1 MVRTVEGIVKQA
13 VQDTFNRPTITRQT
27 IINANNAMIRK
38 SPRKVRSLNL
48 ARARRLGVM
57 IQQPQQQPTRTP
69 LQTTPTL
76 RLGAMIQRPQQH
88 PTTTPQQAA
97 PIQNNVQDAP
107 VEKFMP
113 FWKKVRRFFGIK

>member
-1 MVRTVEGIVKQA
+1 MVRTVEGFVKQA
-13 VQDTFNRPTITRQT
+13 VQDTCNRPTITRQT
-27 IINANNAMIRK
+27 IVNANNAMIRK
-38 SPRKVRSLNL
+38 SPRKLRSLNI

-57 IQQPQQQPTRTP
+57 LQQPQQQPATTT
-69 LQTTPTL
+69 LQTTQAL

-88 PTTTPQQAA
+88 PTTTTQQST
-97 PIQNNVQDAP
+97 PTQNNTPEAP

>member
-38 SPRKVRSLNL
+38 SPRKIRRLNVTRVSQQLGVTIGSNTQQTFSTL
-48 ARARRLGVM
+48 ANQRLGVM
-57 IQQPQQQPTRTP
+57 T
-69 LQTTPTL
+69 
-76 RLGAMIQRPQQH
+76 QRPQQH
-88 PTTTPQQAA
+88 PTTTPQQAT

>member
-1 MVRTVEGIVKQA
+1 MARTVDGIMKQA
-13 VQDTFNRPTITRQT
+13 VQDYFNPPTITRQT
-27 IINANNAMIRK
+27 IVNANNAMIRK

-48 ARARRLGVM
+48 ARVRRLGVM
-57 IQQPQQQPTRTP
+57 VQQPQQQPTTTP

-76 RLGAMIQRPQQH
+76 QLGAMIQRPQQH
-88 PTTTPQQAA
+88 PTTTPQQAT
-97 PIQNNVQDAP
+97 PIQNNAQDAP